1 MNETKIA
8 KWHLCPSLG
17 TQISE
22 QWATSFFN
30 HWACSELQ
38 RSSVAVIWVFSWPA
52 TLPFLVAGSGSCVGR
67 QGFLGSRGA
76 KINIKTTDLG
86 SNLGAFISYP
96 HGLGWI
102 TSLLPWGRIMAL
114 VLHCSAMRPELSHSK
129 EPHQLNICWKGS
141 VSFQVLTGMLALP
154 LMLLR
159 LIVWPLLCCLLR
171 NIGMGGSWGITMSFP
186 ALEPLLWICLCQAPC
201 PMTLLIPF
209 SLNGNSL
216 NQMAWAL
223 FGSFGLFS

>member
-102 TSLLPWGRIMAL
+102 TSVTLGQDNGFGAPLQCNETWVITLKRTSSTQHLL
-114 VLHCSAMRPELSHSK
+114 E
-129 EPHQLNICWKGS
+129 
-141 VSFQVLTGMLALP
+141 
-154 LMLLR
+154 R
-159 LIVWPLLCCLLR
+159 LCVFSGLDWDV
-171 NIGMGGSWGITMSFP
+171 GP
-186 ALEPLLWICLCQAPC
+186 APYA
-201 PMTLLIPF
+201 
-209 SLNGNSL
+209 S
-216 NQMAWAL
+216 
-223 FGSFGLFS
+223 